1 MEPLII
7 TVAVVGA
14 ELSRDDTPYL
24 PLTPVEIADEAL
36 AAYRAGAA
44 MVHLHARA
52 DDGSPT
58 QDGAVYR
65 RIIQEVRA
73 RCPDMIVQVS
83 TGGAVG
89 MTAQERLQPIYLKPD
104 MASLTTGTVNFGE
117 GVFYNDLALVRQ
129 FARAMAEEGIKP
141 EIEIFDSGMIAT
153 ALRLVKEGLLVP
165 PLHFDLV
172 MGVPG
177 GIAGTVKNLVHLAES
192 LPPDSTWSTAGI
204 AAAQLPLATMAILM
218 GGHVRVG
225 LEDNIYYTRG
235 VLCQGNA
242 PLVARI
248 VRLANE
254 LGRPIASPAQAR
266 RTLRLDLPG
275 GQS

>member
-7 TVAVVGA
+7 TAAVVGA

-58 QDGAVYR
+58 QDMAVYR

-73 RCPDMIVQVS
+73 RCPDMIIQVS

-129 FARAMAEEGIKP
+129 FARAMAEQGIKP

-153 ALRLVKEGLLVP
+153 ALRLVKEGLLIP

-192 LPPDSTWSTAGI
+192 LPPDSTWSVAGI
-204 AAAQLPLATMAILM
+204 AAAQLPLATMAIVM

-235 VLCQGNA
+235 VLSEGNA
-242 PLVARI
+242 PLVARM

-254 LGRPIASPAQAR
+254 LGRPIAAPAQAR
-266 RTLRLDLPG
+266 STLRVNLAGDP
-275 GQS
+275 S

>member
-1 MEPLII
+1 
-7 TVAVVGA
+7 
-14 ELSRDDTPYL
+14 
-24 PLTPVEIADEAL
+24 
-36 AAYRAGAA
+36 
-44 MVHLHARA
+44 
-52 DDGSPT
+52 
-58 QDGAVYR
+58 
-65 RIIQEVRA
+65 
-73 RCPDMIVQVS
+73 
-83 TGGAVG
+83 VG

-129 FARAMAEEGIKP
+129 FARAMAEQGIKP

-153 ALRLVKEGLLVP
+153 ALRLVKEGLLIP

-177 GIAGTVKNLVHLAES
+177 GIAGTVKNLLHLAES
-192 LPPDSTWSTAGI
+192 LPPDSTWSVAGI
-204 AAAQLPLATMAILM
+204 AAAQLPLATMAILI

-235 VLCQGNA
+235 VLSEGNA
-242 PLVARI
+242 PLVARM

-266 RTLRLDLPG
+266 RTLRVNLAG

>member
-7 TVAVVGA
+7 TAAVVGA

-24 PLTPVEIADEAL
+24 PLTPVEIADQAL

-58 QDGAVYR
+58 QDMAVYR

-129 FARAMAEEGIKP
+129 FARAMAEQGIKP

-153 ALRLVKEGLLVP
+153 ALRLVKEGLLIP

-177 GIAGTVKNLVHLAES
+177 GIAGTVKNLLHLAES
-192 LPPDSTWSTAGI
+192 LPPDSTWSVAGI
-204 AAAQLPLATMAILM
+204 AAAQLPLATMAILI

-235 VLCQGNA
+235 VLSEGNA
-242 PLVARI
+242 PLVARM

-266 RTLRLDLPG
+266 RTLRVNLAG

>member
-1 MEPLII
+1 MESLII

-14 ELSRDDTPYL
+14 ELTRADTPYL

-58 QDGAVYR
+58 QDIAVYR

-73 RCPDMIVQVS
+73 RCPDMIIQVS

-89 MTAQERLQPIYLKPD
+89 MTAEERLQPIYLKPD

-117 GVFYNDLALVRQ
+117 GVFCNDLPLVRQ
-129 FARAMAEEGIKP
+129 FARAIAEQGIKP

-153 ALRLVKEGLLVP
+153 ALRLVKEGLLTP
-165 PLHFDLV
+165 PMHFDLV

-177 GIAGTVKNLVHLAES
+177 GIAGTLKNLMHLAES
-192 LPPDSTWSTAGI
+192 LPPDSTWSVAGI

-235 VLCQGNA
+235 VLCEGNA
-242 PLVARI
+242 PLVARV

-254 LGRPIASPAQAR
+254 LGRPVATPTEAR
-266 RTLRLDLPG
+266 RILGLG
-275 GQS
+275 GG

>member
-1 MEPLII
+1 
-7 TVAVVGA
+7 
-14 ELSRDDTPYL
+14 
-24 PLTPVEIADEAL
+24 
-36 AAYRAGAA
+36 
-44 MVHLHARA
+44 
-52 DDGSPT
+52 
-58 QDGAVYR
+58 
-65 RIIQEVRA
+65 
-73 RCPDMIVQVS
+73 
-83 TGGAVG
+83 
-89 MTAQERLQPIYLKPD
+89 
-104 MASLTTGTVNFGE
+104 
-117 GVFYNDLALVRQ
+117 
-129 FARAMAEEGIKP
+129 MAEQGIKP

-177 GIAGTVKNLVHLAES
+177 GIAGTVKNLAHLAES
-192 LPPDSTWSTAGI
+192 LPPDCTWSAAGI

-235 VLCQGNA
+235 VLSEGNA

>member
-1 MEPLII
+1 MDPLII

-14 ELSRDDTPYL
+14 ELNRDDTPYL

-44 MVHLHARA
+44 MVHLHART

-58 QDGAVYR
+58 QDSAVYR

-73 RCPDMIVQVS
+73 RSPDMIIQVS

-129 FARAMAEEGIKP
+129 FARAMTEQGIKP
-141 EIEIFDSGMIAT
+141 EIEIFDSGMIGT

-177 GIAGTVKNLVHLAES
+177 GIAGTVKNLAHLAES
-192 LPPDSTWSTAGI
+192 LPPDSTWSAAGI
-204 AAAQLPLATMAILM
+204 AAAQLPLATMAILL

-266 RTLRLDLPG
+266 RTLSLDLPG

>member
-7 TVAVVGA
+7 TAAVVGA

-36 AAYRAGAA
+36 AAYRAGAT

-58 QDGAVYR
+58 QDTAVYR

-129 FARAMAEEGIKP
+129 FARAMAEQGIKP

-153 ALRLVKEGLLVP
+153 ALRLVKEGLLIP

-177 GIAGTVKNLVHLAES
+177 GIAGTVKNLLHLAES
-192 LPPDSTWSTAGI
+192 LPPDSTWSVAGI
-204 AAAQLPLATMAILM
+204 AAAQLPLATMAILI

-235 VLCQGNA
+235 VLSEGNA
-242 PLVARI
+242 PLVARM

-266 RTLRLDLPG
+266 RTLRVNLAG